1 MYLKTP
7 YKLIYDTKKFPF
19 NEIVSKM
26 LEVKDLAKV
35 HELKDYP
42 LLSREQDQST
52 IWHRAYYDKFM
63 DEFYDTYTEFVK
75 HLAGRLDY
83 NEIIYQKIPTFRVH
97 LVGNLGVGEWH
108 RDRDYNHDSNELN
121 FWMPFV
127 NTYDTNTLWME
138 SKEGDEDFMP
148 YNVNYG
154 EILVFNGA
162 DLFHGNK
169 TNDTEDCRVSVDF
182 RLVDPAKFNPSD
194 KGSINMKTKFDLGGY
209 FEKITTNK

>member
-7 YKLIYDTKKFPF
+7 YKLMYDTTKFPF

-26 LEVKDLAKV
+26 LEVENLAKV

-63 DEFYDTYTEFVK
+63 NEFYDTYAAFVK
-75 HLAGRLDY
+75 HLAGRLGY
-83 NEIIYQKIPTFRVH
+83 EEIIYQKIPTFRVH

-127 NTYDTNTLWME
+127 DTYGTNTLWTE
-138 SKEGDEDFMP
+138 SREGDEDFMP
-148 YNVNYG
+148 YSVRYG

-162 DLFHGNK
+162 DLLHGNK
-169 TNDTEDCRVSVDF
+169 TNDTEDTRVSVDF

-194 KGSINMKTKFDLGGY
+194 KGSINMNTKFDLGGY
-209 FEKITTNK
+209 FEKAAAN

>member
-7 YKLIYDTKKFPF
+7 YKLMYDTSKFPF

-26 LEVKDLAKV
+26 LEVENLAKV
-35 HELKDYP
+35 HQLKDYP

-52 IWHRAYYDKFM
+52 VWHRAYYDKFM
-63 DEFYDTYTEFVK
+63 GEFYDTYTAFVK
-75 HLAGRLDY
+75 HLAGRLGY
-83 NEIIYQKIPTFRVH
+83 EEIIYQKIPTFRVH

-127 NTYDTNTLWME
+127 DTYGTNTLWTE
-138 SKEGDEDFMP
+138 SREGEEDFMP
-148 YNVNYG
+148 YSVRYG

-162 DLFHGNK
+162 DLLHGNK
-169 TNDTEDCRVSVDF
+169 TNDTEDTRVSVDF

-194 KGSINMKTKFDLGGY
+194 KGSINMNTKFDIGGY
-209 FEKITTNK
+209 FEKAAAK